1 MCVIVT
7 LQGSTPAIWAALKGH
22 TAALKVLI
30 EAGAN
35 VNHLLDRYPIV
46 RQVLAEV
53 DAEQQARME
62 EVAET
67 LEGVLGHN
75 VWYDRNILKVI
86 ALYVK
91 RGGAPPVQQP
101 SPPQQQGTTNPN
113 KRKQPDT
120 E

>member
-1 MCVIVT
+1 MCAIVT
-7 LQGSTPAIWAALKGH
+7 LQGRTPAIWAADKGH

-30 EAGAN
+30 EAGAE
-35 VNHLLDRYPIV
+35 VDHLLDAFRIIREV
-46 RQVLAEV
+46 VAQVDV
-53 DAEQQARME
+53 EQQARME
-62 EVAET
+62 EVAEA

-91 RGGAPPVQQP
+91 RGGAPPVQQ
-101 SPPQQQGTTNPN
+101 QQGTTNPN